1 MIKTDN
7 LNKIYYLIE
16 SVCKVD
22 RQLIKK
28 SQESTSQKEANK
40 R

>member
-1 MIKTDN
+1 MMKTDK
-7 LNKIYYLIE
+7 LDKIYSLFE
-16 SVCKVD
+16 RVCKVD
-22 RQLIKK
+22 RQLIIE